1 MPKKEELEEE
11 EEEEDTEP
19 TGSNL
24 DRGLEIDALTI
35 LKQLP
40 CRQSFIP
47 NPAELMV
54 EFAIRFKGPVSF
66 SLVIFHQSE
75 I

>member
-11 EEEEDTEP
+11 EDTEP
-19 TGSNL
+19 TGSHL
-24 DRGLEIDALTI
+24 DWGLEIHTLKV

-40 CRQSFIP
+40 CRHCFIP
-47 NPAELMV
+47 NPAELMM
-54 EFAIRFKGPVSF
+54 EFDTRFKGPVSF